1 MYPLYTIIKLTSL
14 IPSLIIA
21 HEALLTEKLTEIERT
36 QNEQAELAAE
46 QAKAIAAK
54 VVVPS
59 SSSSSSSSSAQSTPR
74 SSIKEPTPSPPPET
88 PRLETPIE
96 VEVLVAEEKPLRKCF
111 LNCDLFFFNVYS
123 LFSIVRRENL
133 KFLSPVIPAIITFVQ
148 WNVCS
153 NH

>member
-1 MYPLYTIIKLTSL
+1 MYPLNTIIKLTPL
-14 IPSLIIA
+14 ILPLIIA

-36 QNEQAELAAE
+36 QNEQADLAAE

-74 SSIKEPTPSPPPET
+74 SSIKEPTPPET

-96 VEVLVAEEKPLRKCF
+96 AEVLVAEEKPLRKCF
-111 LNCDLFFFNVYS
+111 KL
-123 LFSIVRRENL
+123 
-133 KFLSPVIPAIITFVQ
+133 
-148 WNVCS
+148 
-153 NH
+153 